1 MNQKDKKT
9 LVTGATGYIG
19 GRLVPRLIEKGYSVR
34 CLARHPEHL
43 MGMSWAKN
51 AEIIKGDLY
60 KNENLSAALAGVD
73 TAYYLI
79 HSMADVPDFE
89 RMDETSATNFAQA
102 AGESQIKRIVYL
114 GGLGRGENLSRH
126 LRSRQ
131 RVGELL
137 RASGISCTEFRAAII
152 VGSGSVS
159 FEMIRYLVERL
170 PVILCC
176 RHLDTKCQP
185 IAIRDVLSYLIN
197 CLENEESKNK
207 IIEIGGSSVHA
218 YRDLLKIYA
227 EVRNLK
233 IKFLNLHFWSPRM
246 YSKFIGSITPIPS
259 IFIAPLLESLLNDVI
274 CHDDRALKIFPEIK
288 PLDYRTAVQY
298 ALRRI
303 VENAVET
310 TWTMAINPM
319 HKEPYVFVEKEGLSA
334 DDRFLEVKTDAQKV
348 FEIFTGI
355 GGERGYFYANWL
367 WNLRAFID
375 RVVGGIGMRRG
386 RRHPEIIRQGEP
398 LDFWRVER
406 VIPGRFMLLRAEMRL
421 PGKGWLQ
428 FESIPKDDSSCI
440 LRQTAYFEPR
450 GFLGS
455 LYWYLLYPV
464 HRNIFAGL
472 ISEIKKKAEHKFRKK

>member
-1 MNQKDKKT
+1 MKI

-51 AEIIKGDLY
+51 AEIVQGDVY
-60 KNENLSAALAGVD
+60 KNENIRAALAGID
-73 TAYYLI
+73 AAYYLI

-89 RMDETSATNFAQA
+89 KMDEVSATNFARA
-102 AGESQIKRIVYL
+102 VREAQIRKIIYL
-114 GGLGRGENLSRH
+114 GGLGSGENLSRH
-126 LRSRQ
+126 LGSRQ
-131 RVGELL
+131 RVGEILHS
-137 RASGISCTEFRAAII
+137 SGVPCTELRAAII

-259 IFIAPLLESLLNDVI
+259 IFITPLLESLLNDVI
-274 CHDDRALKIFPEIK
+274 CHDEVALKIFPEIK

-303 VENAVET
+303 VENTVET
-310 TWTMAINPM
+310 TWTMALNPI

-334 DDRFLEVKTDAQKV
+334 DDRFLEVKTRAEKV
-348 FEIFTGI
+348 FETFSGI
-355 GGERGYFYANWL
+355 GGERGYFYANYL
-367 WNLRAFID
+367 WNLRSFID
-375 RVVGGIGMRRG
+375 RLIGGIGMRRG
-386 RRHPEIIRQGEP
+386 RRHPDIIRQGEP

-406 VIPGRFMLLRAEMRL
+406 VIEGKLMHIRAEMRL

-428 FESIPKDDSSCI
+428 FESIPKNDKTSI

-450 GFLGS
+450 GFMGN
-455 LYWYLLYPV
+455 LYWHALYPI
-464 HRNIFAGL
+464 HRIVFAGL
-472 ISEIKKKAEHKFRKK
+472 ISEIKKKAEK